1 MATLREWLRRLW
13 GAFRRNPSDRDL
25 ERELAHHLQSAEADL
40 RRRGHSPREAARQAR
55 VRFGGSA
62 QAIEALRD
70 QRGLPWLD
78 DLRSDL
84 RFGLRGLARNPGFT
98 AAAALTLS
106 IGIGATAAM
115 FSVTNFLLLRPF
127 PAPHPEQLV
136 VVAQLDEHTA
146 DFPHYLSYPEY
157 LDYRERNQ
165 VFGGLAAYQP
175 VRELLSTGNAAEA
188 VWVEYVSAN
197 YFEVLQVDA
206 ARGRTFLPT
215 EGRQPGDGAVVVLSH
230 RGWQTRFNG
239 DPSVVGRVVR
249 LGPVEHTVIGVMPE
263 SFTGADGVIPANL
276 FVPATQ
282 IQQIR
287 SDWDGLLTNRNR
299 EAFYLMG
306 RLRSGVTVVE
316 ARAHLDVLAAA
327 IATEYPDSSEHSA
340 LYVVPERQARPV
352 PNAARHAP
360 ILMTI
365 VMALASLVL
374 LIACA
379 NVGTLLIGRG
389 ISRQREMAL
398 RAGLGATRRRLVRQL
413 VTESVLLSLLG
424 GVGGA
429 VAAVWA
435 TGLLRTI
442 DFSDGIAQI
451 PFDLST
457 DWRVF
462 AFTAL
467 TATVTGLIAG
477 LAPALRTTRVDLTN
491 ALRSGGRGAS
501 QGATG
506 RRLTNGLVV
515 AQVALSLLLL
525 VCAGLFVR
533 SGQHAAALDF
543 GFRTDHLLLVSVDPL
558 ALGYPPAQAR
568 AWYRDI
574 ADEVDALP
582 GVRSVSWARRAPL
595 SAGGSAGSVVTLDGG
610 TARETDPALVAVN
623 HVDPHFFDTLD
634 VPVIRGRGFR
644 DEDATDGPPVAVISE
659 TAAQQLWPGQD
670 PLGKRFVN
678 ADGLGDQ
685 VEVIGVVRDA
695 HMSQSPLQ
703 RPPFA
708 LFPFGRTLAGPATLF
723 VHTEG
728 PPTALASAVTDAIRR
743 RDPTMAMFGVTS
755 MNRQLRTGP
764 LLGMVDLGATVIG
777 AFGAL
782 GLVLAAVGL
791 YGVVAYSVT
800 QRLPEFAIRTAL
812 GATAAGVL
820 RLAVGRGMALAVGG
834 LALGLVAAAAVT
846 PFMTGF
852 LVNVDPTDPVVFG
865 VTGLLLTGVAL
876 LACLV
881 PSRRAA
887 TADPLAALSAE

>member
-1 MATLREWLRRLW
+1 MGWPSRLW
-13 GAFRRNPSDRDL
+13 HTL
-25 ERELAHHLQSAEADL
+25 
-40 RRRGHSPREAARQAR
+40 SPRERRPPESDLDEELRLHLDLEVEQNLAAGMPHEDAVRQAH
-55 VRFGGSA
+55 VRLGNRPLIREHVRA
-62 QAIEALRD
+62 VWRWV
-70 QRGLPWLD
+70 WLD
-78 DLRSDL
+78 ELRSDL
-84 RFGLRGLARNPGFT
+84 RFGLRGVTRYPGFT
-98 AAAALTLS
+98 ATAALVLS
-106 IGIGATAAM
+106 IGIGGTAAM

-127 PAPHPEQLV
+127 PAPDPEQLV

-146 DFPHYLSYPEY
+146 DFPHHLSYPEY

-165 VFGGLAAYQP
+165 VFMGLAVYQP
-175 VRELLSTGNAAEA
+175 ERELLSTGNAAEA
-188 VWVEYVSAN
+188 VWVEYVSGN
-197 YFEVLQVDA
+197 YFEVLQVSA
-206 ARGRTFLPT
+206 ARGRTFLPA
-215 EGRQPGDGAVVVLSH
+215 EGHQPGDGAVVVLSH
-230 RGWQTRFNG
+230 RGWQTRFGG

-263 SFTGADGVIPANL
+263 SFTGADGVIPSNL

-306 RLRSGVTVVE
+306 RLRSGVTVAE

-327 IATEYPDSSEHSA
+327 IATEYPDSSEYCA

-398 RAGLGATRRRLVRQL
+398 RAGLGASRRRLVRQL
-413 VTESVLLSLLG
+413 VTESMLLALLG

-435 TGLLRTI
+435 TRLLSAI

-451 PFDLST
+451 PFDLDT

-467 TATVTGLIAG
+467 IATVTGLIAG
-477 LAPALRTTRVDLTN
+477 LAPALRTTRVDLTT
-491 ALRSGGRGAS
+491 AMGSSGRAAS

-533 SGQHAAALDF
+533 SGRNIAALDF

-558 ALGYPPAQAR
+558 ALGYPPEQALG
-568 AWYRDI
+568 WYGDI
-574 ADEVDALP
+574 ADEVEALP

-610 TARETDPALVAVN
+610 TAPETDPALVVVN
-623 HVDPHFFDTLD
+623 HVDMHFFDTLD

-644 DEDATDGPPVAVISE
+644 HEDAAGGAPVAVISE
-659 TAAQQLWPGQD
+659 TAARQLWPGQD

-723 VHTEG
+723 VYTEG

-755 MNRQLRTGP
+755 MERQLRTGP

-782 GLVLAAVGL
+782 GLLLAAVGL

-820 RLAVGRGMALAVGG
+820 RLALGRGMALAVGG

-852 LVNVDPTDPVVFG
+852 
-865 VTGLLLTGVAL
+865 
-876 LACLV
+876 
-881 PSRRAA
+881 S
-887 TADPLAALSAE
+887 